1 MFKFTRIENI
11 NKKNDDTKSVCST
24 FPKMMIFI
32 VMKRTKHLTLRIT
45 ENQFERLKQT
55 LKEEKKT
62 KSSIMRGFLDSYLI
76 ESCRTDTK

>member
-1 MFKFTRIENI
+1 
-11 NKKNDDTKSVCST
+11 
-24 FPKMMIFI
+24 MMIFI

-62 KSSIMRGFLDSYLI
+62 KSGIMREFLDSYLI